1 MEYLASQTMRLLAL
15 DIGEVRIG
23 VAVCDTLEI
32 AAFPIGTVQRVGNL
46 KRDVTAVADIAMEQ
60 EAEAI
65 VAGLPLSLNGE
76 IGPQAKRIQGFV
88 QALKRA
94 VNLPIVYW
102 DESLTSVDAE
112 EIMLAQGAS
121 RAKRRAMID
130 QMAAVLLLDSYLT
143 HRRNTNAP
151 RESLQIDEYH
161 L

>member
-1 MEYLASQTMRLLAL
+1 MRLLAL